1 MYAYTVP
8 SARVLTE
15 AGPEVSVASLPGG
28 GSVVR
33 IDALVV
39 YSPSKPPSE
48 RIPADVTRLVV
59 AVTPERGR
67 RVLRTVVDGT
77 TISRVVSVVDAL
89 LRPSYESNPGGP
101 AVTVTTAREQVEIEF
116 YGTPPGS
123 GRTSLLAT
131 LDEHPLLGGGTGN
144 VVLSVGGRHQPILL
158 DGGGLAHLAGAITG
172 THLKAY

>member
-89 LRPSYESNPGGP
+89 LRPSYESNPVGP
-101 AVTVTTAREQVEIEF
+101 R
-116 YGTPPGS
+116 
-123 GRTSLLAT
+123 
-131 LDEHPLLGGGTGN
+131 
-144 VVLSVGGRHQPILL
+144 
-158 DGGGLAHLAGAITG
+158 
-172 THLKAY
+172 